1 VSTWRQTASAAVAIV
16 GTVIL
21 FAGLGTHDQ
30 AGVWIGFLMVL
41 GGCAVRF
48 DS

>member
-1 VSTWRQTASAAVAIV
+1 MSTWRQTISVAVAVI
-16 GTVIL
+16 GTIIL
-21 FAGLGTHDQ
+21 FAGLGTQDQ